1 MEKVTLK
8 ADVRK
13 GTGKK
18 VAKDLRCGGFVPANV
33 YKSGK
38 AATSLTVG
46 EKELERV
53 LHTKAG
59 ENVLITLKISGGE
72 SASKDR
78 TVLIKEIQ
86 RHPVMDNILHVDFNE
101 ISLTEVLKVDV
112 PLVAHGEPAGKAEG
126 GLLEHVLRELSV
138 ECLPTEIPAKI
149 EVEVSSL
156 KIGEHILV
164 KDIKVPDGVKVL
176 NDPEL
181 IALIVKAPK
190 VEVPKEEVAPAAE
203 EPELIRKKKEE
214 APEEGAEA
222 KEAAAPAAKEAKPA
236 AKEAKKEEKK

>member
-1 MEKVTLK
+1 MEKVILK
-8 ADVRK
+8 AEVRK
-13 GTGKK
+13 ETGKR
-18 VAKDLRCGGFVPANV
+18 VAKDLRGQGMVPANV

-38 AATSLTVG
+38 AATSLTVADR
-46 EKELERV
+46 ELESV

-72 SASKDR
+72 SGAKDR

-86 RHPVMDNILHVDFNE
+86 RHPVRDNILHVDFNE
-101 ISLTEVLKVDV
+101 ISLTEVLKVNV
-112 PLVAHGEPAGKAEG
+112 PLVARGEPVGVKVDG

-138 ECLPTEIPAKI
+138 ECLPTAIPEKI
-149 EVEVSSL
+149 EVDVSAM
-156 KIGEHILV
+156 KIGEHVLV
-164 KDIKVPDGVKVL
+164 KDIKIPEGVKVL

-190 VEVPKEEVAPAAE
+190 VEVPKEEAAPGAE

-214 APEEGAEA
+214 GEEEAEA
-222 KEAAAPAAKEAKPA
+222 PKEAAPAPAKEP
-236 AKEAKKEEKK
+236 KKEEKK

>member
-8 ADVRK
+8 AEIRK
-13 GTGKK
+13 DTGKK
-18 VAKDLRCGGFVPANV
+18 IAKDLRAKGLVPANV

-38 AATSLTVG
+38 AATSLIVG
-46 EKELERV
+46 NSELEGV

-59 ENVLITLKISGGE
+59 ENVLITLKVSGEGS
-72 SASKDR
+72 SAKER

-86 RHPVMDNILHVDFNE
+86 RHPVRDTILHVDFNE
-101 ISLTEVLKVDV
+101 ISLTEMLKINV
-112 PLVAHGEPAGKAEG
+112 PLVAHGEPVGVKVDG
-126 GLLEHVLRELSV
+126 GILEHVLRELNV
-138 ECLPTEIPAKI
+138 ECLPTAIPGRI
-149 EVEVSSL
+149 EVEVSGL

-164 KDIKVPDGVKVL
+164 KDVKVPEGVKVL

-181 IALIVKAPK
+181 IVMIIKAPK
-190 VEVPKEEVAPAAE
+190 VEVPKEEAAVPGAE

-214 APEEGAEA
+214 ALEEGEEP
-222 KEAAAPAAKEAKPA
+222 KAAAEPQ

>member
-1 MEKVTLK
+1 MEKVILK
-8 ADVRK
+8 ASVREE
-13 GTGKK
+13 TGKRF
-18 VAKDLRCGGFVPANV
+18 AKDLRNKGLVPANV

-38 AATSLTVG
+38 AATSLTVAN
-46 EKELERV
+46 KELEGT

-59 ENVLITLKISGGE
+59 ENVLITLKISGGG
-72 SASKDR
+72 AAVKDR

-86 RHPVMDNILHVDFNE
+86 RHPVRDNILHVDFNE
-101 ISLTEVLKVDV
+101 ISLTEVLKVNV
-112 PLVAHGEPAGKAEG
+112 PIVARGEAAGVKIDG

-138 ECLPTEIPAKI
+138 ECLPTNIPTKI
-149 EVEVSSL
+149 DVEVSAL

-164 KDIKVPDGVKVL
+164 KDIKVPEGVKVL

-190 VEVPKEEVAPAAE
+190 VEVPKEEEAAGGE

-214 APEEGAEA
+214 EGAEVEEP
-222 KEAAAPAAKEAKPA
+222 KEAPAA
-236 AKEAKKEEKK
+236 AKEPKKEEKK

>member
-1 MEKVTLK
+1 MEKVILK
-8 ADVRK
+8 ADVRIE
-13 GTGKK
+13 TGKRI
-18 VAKDLRCGGFVPANV
+18 AKDLRNKGLIPANV

-38 AATSLTVG
+38 AATSLTVS
-46 EKELERV
+46 EKELRSV

-72 SASKDR
+72 SAAKDR

-86 RHPVMDNILHVDFNE
+86 RHPVRENVLHVDFNE
-101 ISLTEVLKVDV
+101 ISLTEMLKVSV
-112 PLVAHGEPAGKAEG
+112 PLVAKGEPVGVKIDG

-138 ECLPTEIPAKI
+138 ECLPTDIPAKI
-149 EVEVSSL
+149 EVDVSAL
-156 KIGEHILV
+156 KIGDHVMV
-164 KDIKVPDGVKVL
+164 KDIKVPEGVKVL

-190 VEVPKEEVAPAAE
+190 VEAPKEEVVAGGE

-214 APEEGAEA
+214 AAAEGEA
-222 KEAAAPAAKEAKPA
+222 APKEAAPAA
-236 AKEAKKEEKK
+236 AKEPKKEEKK

>member
-1 MEKVTLK
+1 MEKVILK

-13 GTGKK
+13 ETGKR
-18 VAKDLRCGGFVPANV
+18 VAKDLRGKGMVPANV

-38 AATSLTVG
+38 AATSLTVSDR
-46 EKELERV
+46 ELERV

-59 ENVLITLKISGGE
+59 ENVLITLKVSGGE
-72 SASKDR
+72 SAAKDR

-86 RHPVMDNILHVDFNE
+86 RHPVRDNILHVDFNE

-112 PLVAHGEPAGKAEG
+112 PLVAHGEPIGVKADG

-138 ECLPTEIPAKI
+138 ECLPTAIPEKI
-149 EVEVSSL
+149 EVEVSAM
-156 KIGEHILV
+156 KIGEHIMV

-190 VEVPKEEVAPAAE
+190 VEAAAAEAAPGAE

-214 APEEGAEA
+214 PPEEGEAA
-222 KEAAAPAAKEAKPA
+222 KEAPAPAAKEP
-236 AKEAKKEEKK
+236 KKEEKK